1 MVGVG
6 FYEICLIT
14 LLVGLL
20 WNKKDFAKILFNL
33 GKWYSKFQKMWLS
46 FKNELKNH
54 LQQAEIDAYRTNAE
68 KEAHTKQPLTSQ
80 TKNDQ

>member
-1 MVGVG
+1 
-6 FYEICLIT
+6 
-14 LLVGLL
+14 
-20 WNKKDFAKILFNL
+20 
-33 GKWYSKFQKMWLS
+33 MWLS
-46 FKNELKNH
+46 FKNELKTH